1 MMHRTQLIRYSL
13 IKVRL
18 LVCSCAFAQTQVD
31 LTNLDKKGMAKVKL
45 EQEYLEVTCPI
56 ENNQQ
61 GKLQINLDQDKPFFK
76 SMEVWDVAANGGFT
90 QQV

>member
-1 MMHRTQLIRYSL
+1 M
-13 IKVRL
+13 
-18 LVCSCAFAQTQVD
+18 LVCSCVFAQTQVD
-31 LTNLDKKGMAKVKL
+31 LSKVDKNGKAKAKL
-45 EQEYLEVTCPI
+45 EQEYLEVTWPI
-56 ENNQQ
+56 ENYQQ